1 MTAAVTAVR
10 ALSFLYLWSLRHM
23 GCFFSGESMTL
34 GVEDLESACFCQLP
48 SSETTKELCCVPVP
62 TACLAE
68 GCTMCVVAESV
79 D

>member
-1 MTAAVTAVR
+1 
-10 ALSFLYLWSLRHM
+10 
-23 GCFFSGESMTL
+23 MTL

-68 GCTMCVVAESV
+68 GCTMCVVAENV